1 MAPFDAIAEPTARD
15 ACAHCAG
22 PTPEGTRFCCAG
34 CAGAY
39 EAVRGLGLE
48 AFYARRSGPGIKP
61 DVAAP
66 AHDFAGRAT
75 LGPDGTRTLHLMID
89 GLTCAACVWLVESL
103 YAREAELIDAR
114 ANLSTGRLV
123 LRWRGEAAR
132 ADELVAPAAKLGFR
146 LVPFDPACLAR
157 TGDAEERDLLRA
169 TGVAGFAAGNVM
181 MLSLAVWVGV
191 DMGPATKDM
200 LHWVSALIGLPCIFF
215 AGLPFYRSAWRAIAA
230 RRLDMDV
237 PIAVGITMTAAMS
250 LSETIRGGP
259 YAYFDA
265 ALTLLFFL
273 LAGRYLDR
281 RARGRARASAAHLLA
296 LRAAP
301 VTVLDAADRARAVP
315 ADAVKP
321 GDLVAVAT
329 GERIGVDGAI
339 VLGAGEVD
347 TSLVTG
353 EALPRPVG
361 VGDRVFAGMLNLG
374 APLRLR
380 TTATGEGTL
389 LAEIARLVEA
399 AESGRA
405 RFVALA
411 ERVTRLYTPVV
422 HVTALATFLGW
433 YLFVGVDWQVALLY
447 CVATLIIT
455 CPCALGLAVPSVQTI
470 ASGRL
475 LRAGVLLKNAT
486 ALERLAEID
495 TIVFDKTGTLTRGT
509 PALTDD
515 PARSA
520 DDLRFAAAM
529 AGASKH
535 PLARALARAVP
546 DPRLAEGVTEHPGR
560 GLSCGAAKLGSRAF
574 VGVEDAPPA
583 DGPELWLDRGD
594 VRRTRFAFRD
604 APRADA
610 HDTIARLVDEGYAI
624 ELLSGDRRET
634 VEAMADAMGI
644 DEWRAGAD
652 PAAKAA
658 RLAELARAG
667 RKVLMVGD
675 GLNDAPAL
683 AAAHA
688 SLSPAD
694 GADVAQVAADA
705 VFQGADLAA
714 AGELLDT
721 ARRARA
727 LVRQNIAF
735 SIAYNALA
743 VPAAVLGQVTP
754 PLAAFLMSSSSI
766 VVVLNAMRLGRRRWI
781 RSSF

>member
-1 MAPFDAIAEPTARD
+1 MAPFDALADRPAAATG
-15 ACAHCAG
+15 ACAHCAAPAPAG
-22 PTPEGTRFCCAG
+22 ARFCCAG
-34 CAGAY
+34 CEGAY

-48 AFYARRSGPGIKP
+48 AFYARRVGPGFRP
-61 DVAAP
+61 DPVAL
-66 AHDFAGRAT
+66 AHDFAGRTRVDA
-75 LGPDGTRTLHLMID
+75 DGACTLHLMID

-103 YAREAELIDAR
+103 YARETDVIDAR
-114 ANLSTGRLV
+114 ANLTTGRLT
-123 LRWRGEAAR
+123 LRWTGAPAR
-132 ADELVAPAAKLGFR
+132 ADALVALAARVGFR
-146 LVPFDPACLAR
+146 LVPFDPTCLAQ

-181 MLSLAVWVGV
+181 MLSVAIWVGV
-191 DMGPATKDM
+191 DMGAATKDL
-200 LHWVSALIGLPCIFF
+200 LHWVSALIGLPCIFY
-215 AGLPFYRSAWRAIAA
+215 AGLPFYRSAWRALSA

-301 VTVLDAADRARAVP
+301 VTVIDSGGRPRAVP
-315 ADAVKP
+315 ADAVAL
-321 GDLVAVAT
+321 GDIVAVAT
-329 GERIGVDGAI
+329 GERIGVDGT
-339 VLGAGEVD
+339 VLAGAGEVD
-347 TSLVTG
+347 ASLVTG
-353 EALPRPVG
+353 ESVPQRVAA
-361 VGDRVFAGMLNLG
+361 GDRVYAGMLNLG
-374 APLRLR
+374 APLRVSAR
-380 TTATGEGTL
+380 ATGEGTL

-422 HVTALATFLGW
+422 HVTALGAFLGW
-433 YLFVGVDWQVALLY
+433 YFLAGAPWQIALLH
-447 CVATLIIT
+447 CVATLIVT
-455 CPCALGLAVPSVQTI
+455 CPCALGLAVPAVQTI

-475 LRAGVLLKNAT
+475 LRGGILLKNAT
-486 ALERLAEID
+486 ALERLAQID
-495 TIVFDKTGTLTRGT
+495 TIVFDKTGTLTRGA
-509 PALTDD
+509 PALVAD
-515 PARSA
+515 PARDA
-520 DDLRFAAAM
+520 EDLRFAAGLA
-529 AGASKH
+529 AASKH

-546 DPRLAEGVTEHPGR
+546 DVAVALDAVEHPGL
-560 GLSCGAAKLGSRAF
+560 GLSCGPARLGSRAF
-574 VGVEDAPPA
+574 VGVGNAGPA

-594 VRRTRFAFRD
+594 GRKLRFGFRD
-604 APRADA
+604 ETRADA
-610 HDTIARLVDEGYAI
+610 EDTLQRLLDEGYAI
-624 ELLSGDRRET
+624 ELLSGDRTET
-634 VEAMADAMGI
+634 VAALAAELGI
-644 DEWRAGAD
+644 VEWRAETD

-658 RLAELARAG
+658 RLAELARMG

-694 GADVAQVAADA
+694 GADVAQVSADA
-705 VFQGADLAA
+705 VFQGAGLAA
-714 AGELLDT
+714 VGELLDT

-727 LVRQNIAF
+727 LIRQNIAF

-766 VVVLNAMRLGRRRWI
+766 AVVVNSMRLGRRRWI
-781 RSSF
+781 RS

>member
-1 MAPFDAIAEPTARD
+1 MAPFDALAEHAATAS
-15 ACAHCAG
+15 CAHCAG
-22 PTPEGTRFCCAG
+22 PVPDGARFCCAG
-34 CAGAY
+34 CEGAY

-48 AFYARRSGPGIKP
+48 AFYARRVGPGIKP
-61 DVAAP
+61 DADAP
-66 AHDFAGRAT
+66 SHDYAGRAT
-75 LGPDGTRTLHLMID
+75 AGPDGCRTLHLMAD
-89 GLTCAACVWLVESL
+89 GFTCAACVWLIESL
-103 YAREAELIDAR
+103 YAREADVIDAR
-114 ANLSTGRLV
+114 ANLTTGRLT
-123 LRWRGEAAR
+123 LRWKGEAAR
-132 ADELVAPAAKLGFR
+132 ADSLVALAARLGFR
-146 LVPFDPACLAR
+146 LVPFDPACLAQ

-181 MLSLAVWVGV
+181 MLSLAVWVGA
-191 DMGPATKDM
+191 DMGPATKDL
-200 LHWVSALIGLPCIFF
+200 LHWVSALIGLPCIFY
-215 AGLPFYRSAWRAIAA
+215 AGLPFYRSAWRALSA

-301 VTVLDAADRARAVP
+301 VTVIDADGRARAVP
-315 ADAVKP
+315 SDRVRL
-321 GDLVAVAT
+321 GDLVAVAA
-329 GERIGVDGAI
+329 GERIGIDGTI
-339 VLGAGEVD
+339 VSGSSEIDA
-347 TSLVTG
+347 SLVTG
-353 EALPRPVG
+353 ESLPQAAG
-361 VGDRVFAGMLNLG
+361 IGDRVFAGALNLG
-374 APLRLR
+374 APLRVR

-389 LAEIARLVEA
+389 LAEIARLVER

-411 ERVTRLYTPVV
+411 EKVTRLYTPVV
-422 HVTALATFLGW
+422 HVTAAATFLGW
-433 YLFVGVDWQVALLY
+433 HFLAGADWQVALLY

-475 LRAGVLLKNAT
+475 LRAGILLKNAT

-495 TIVFDKTGTLTRGT
+495 TIVFDKTGTLTRGH
-509 PALTDD
+509 PVLIDD
-515 PARSA
+515 PAREA
-520 DDLRFAAAM
+520 GDLRFAAAM
-529 AGASKH
+529 ASASKH

-546 DPRLAEGVTEHPGR
+546 DAGLADGVAEHPGQ
-560 GLSCGAAKLGSRAF
+560 GLSRGGAKLGSRAF
-574 VGVEDAPPA
+574 AGTADAPPA
-583 DGPELWLDRGD
+583 EGPELWLDRGD
-594 VRRTRFAFRD
+594 GRKVRFAFRD

-610 HDTIARLVDEGYAI
+610 HATLERLAAEGYAI

-634 VEAMADAMGI
+634 VEAMAFDLGI
-644 DEWRAGAD
+644 DAYRAEAD

-658 RLAELARAG
+658 RLAELAREG

-714 AGELLDT
+714 VGELLDT

>member
-1 MAPFDAIAEPTARD
+1 MAPFDALVETQASS

-22 PTPEGTRFCCAG
+22 PNPPGARFCCSG

-48 AFYARRSGPGIKP
+48 AFYARRTGPGIKP
-61 DVAAP
+61 DSSAP
-66 AHDFAGRAT
+66 AHDFAGRT
-75 LGPDGTRTLHLMID
+75 TRGPDGTCALALMID

-103 YAREAELIDAR
+103 YAREPDVIDAR
-114 ANLSTGRLV
+114 ANLTTGRLT
-123 LRWRGEAAR
+123 LRWRGEPARAETLVALAAR
-132 ADELVAPAAKLGFR
+132 LGFR
-146 LVPFDPACLAR
+146 LVPFDATCLAQA
-157 TGDAEERDLLRA
+157 GDAEERDLLRA

-191 DMGPATKDM
+191 DMGPATKDL
-200 LHWVSALIGLPCIFF
+200 LHWVSALIGLPCIFY
-215 AGLPFYRSAWRAIAA
+215 AGLPFYRSAARALAA

-296 LRAAP
+296 LRAAS
-301 VTVLDAADRARAVP
+301 VTVLDANGVARAVP
-315 ADAVKP
+315 ADAVRC
-321 GDLVAVAT
+321 GDLVAVAA
-329 GERIGVDGAI
+329 GERVGVDGTI
-339 VLGAGEVD
+339 VAGASEID
-347 TSLVTG
+347 PSLVTG
-353 EALPRPVG
+353 ESVPHAVG
-361 VGDRVFAGMLNLG
+361 AGDRVFAGMLNLG
-374 APLRLR
+374 APLRVR
-380 TTATGEGTL
+380 TDATGEGTL
-389 LAEIARLVEA
+389 LAEIARLVEL

-422 HVTALATFLGW
+422 HVTALGAFLGW
-433 YLFVGVDWQVALLY
+433 YFLAGVDWQVALLY
-447 CVATLIIT
+447 CVATLIVT

-495 TIVFDKTGTLTRGT
+495 TIVFDKTGTLTRGH
-509 PALTDD
+509 PVLVADASPRD
-515 PARSA
+515 
-520 DDLRFAAAM
+520 DDLRFAASL

-535 PLARALARAVP
+535 PLARALARHLP
-546 DPRLAEGVTEHPGR
+546 DAGVAENVVEHPGQ
-560 GLSCGAAKLGSRAF
+560 GLSVGAARLGSRGF
-574 VGVEDAPPA
+574 VGVTDAPPGE
-583 DGPELWLDRGD
+583 GPELWLDRGD
-594 VRRTRFAFRD
+594 GRKIRFAFRD
-604 APRADA
+604 EARRDA
-610 HDTIARLVDEGYAI
+610 AATLERLAEEGYAI

-634 VEAMADAMGI
+634 VAAMADAMGI
-644 DEWRAGAD
+644 AEWRAEAD

-694 GADVAQVAADA
+694 GADVAQIAADA

-714 AGELLDT
+714 VGELLDT

-781 RSSF
+781 RS

>member
-1 MAPFDAIAEPTARD
+1 
-15 ACAHCAG
+15 
-22 PTPEGTRFCCAG
+22 
-34 CAGAY
+34 
-39 EAVRGLGLE
+39 
-48 AFYARRSGPGIKP
+48 
-61 DVAAP
+61 
-66 AHDFAGRAT
+66 
-75 LGPDGTRTLHLMID
+75 
-89 GLTCAACVWLVESL
+89 
-103 YAREAELIDAR
+103 
-114 ANLSTGRLV
+114 
-123 LRWRGEAAR
+123 
-132 ADELVAPAAKLGFR
+132 
-146 LVPFDPACLAR
+146 
-157 TGDAEERDLLRA
+157 
-169 TGVAGFAAGNVM
+169 
-181 MLSLAVWVGV
+181 
-191 DMGPATKDM
+191 
-200 LHWVSALIGLPCIFF
+200 
-215 AGLPFYRSAWRAIAA
+215 
-230 RRLDMDV
+230 
-237 PIAVGITMTAAMS
+237 
-250 LSETIRGGP
+250 
-259 YAYFDA
+259 
-265 ALTLLFFL
+265 
-273 LAGRYLDR
+273 
-281 RARGRARASAAHLLA
+281 ARGRARASAAHLLA

-301 VTVLDAADRARAVP
+301 ATVIDGAGRARAVP

-329 GERIGVDGAI
+329 GERVGVDGTIEA
-339 VLGAGEVD
+339 GASEID
-347 TSLVTG
+347 ASLVTG
-353 EALPRPVG
+353 ESLPRPVG
-361 VGDRVFAGMLNLG
+361 AGDRVFAGVLNLG
-374 APLRLR
+374 APLHVR

-422 HVTALATFLGW
+422 HVTALGTFLGW
-433 YLFVGVDWQVALLY
+433 YFLAGAAWQVALLY

-455 CPCALGLAVPSVQTI
+455 CPCAPGLAVPSVQTI

-495 TIVFDKTGTLTRGT
+495 TIVFDKTGTLTRGH
-509 PALTDD
+509 PVLVPDAS
-515 PARSA
+515 RSD
-520 DDLRFAAAM
+520 DDLRFAASL

-535 PLARALARAVP
+535 PLARALARGRPDAGVADAV
-546 DPRLAEGVTEHPGR
+546 AEHPGQ
-560 GLSCGAAKLGSRAF
+560 GLSRGPAKLGSRAF
-574 VGVEDAPPA
+574 VGVENAPPA

-594 VRRTRFAFRD
+594 GRKIRFAFRD
-604 APRADA
+604 EAREDA
-610 HDTIARLVDEGYAI
+610 AVTLARLAEEGYAI

-634 VEAMADAMGI
+634 VAAMADAMEI
-644 DEWRAGAD
+644 HEWRGEAD

-705 VFQGADLAA
+705 VFQGAELAA

-743 VPAAVLGQVTP
+743 VPAAVLGYVTP

-766 VVVLNAMRLGRRRWI
+766 VVVLNAMRLGRRKWT
-781 RSSF
+781 RS